1 VAERARRLRVLEI
14 GSGNAPDA
22 RSHVLVDR
30 HPWDDRER
38 ARREALRRDGR
49 PLVAADGATLP
60 FAAQSF
66 DLVIALGVLE
76 HTEDPGAFLLEMAR
90 VGRRGLVHVPTTF
103 TERIFYREFHTHT
116 FALDGATLVIR
127 RKRFADAFG
136 GLFDYLAHFDGDFIR
151 FVEKNRGLFNLE
163 YAWQGRPSFRVEAY
177 DAGRPT
183 FAVFEKRY
191 QGRPFEVRLPVSELL
206 PVNVDALLV
215 KEPPRTWRQRLG
227 RPLRALLGGLRAGR
241 R

>member
-1 VAERARRLRVLEI
+1 MSKRCYYETL
-14 GSGNAPDA
+14 GCQKG
-22 RSHVLVDR
+22 
-30 HPWDDRER
+30 
-38 ARREALRRDGR
+38 
-49 PLVAADGATLP
+49 ADGATLP

-76 HTEDPGAFLLEMAR
+76 HTDDPGAFLLEMAR

-206 PVNVDALLV
+206 PVNVDAVLV
-215 KEPPRTWRQRLG
+215 KEPPRTWRPILSPVG
-227 RPLRALLGGLRAGR
+227 SIDKYCTTSGSVADTAPSFTACSAPETMTSFAPLSLI
-241 R
+241 

>member
-1 VAERARRLRVLEI
+1 VAERRLRVLEI

-30 HPWDDRER
+30 HPWDSRER
-38 ARREALRRDGR
+38 ARGEALRRDGR
-49 PLVAADGATLP
+49 PLVAADGAALP

-66 DLVIALGVLE
+66 DLVLALGVLE
-76 HTEDPGAFLLEMAR
+76 HTDDPAAFLLEMAR

-103 TERIFYREFHTHT
+103 TERIFFREFHTHT

-127 RKRFADAFG
+127 RKRFGDAFG
-136 GLFDYLAHFDGDFIR
+136 GLFDYLAHFDADFSR

-163 YAWQGRPSFRVEAY
+163 YAWQGRPSFRVEDY
-177 DAGRPT
+177 DPARPT
-183 FAVFEKRY
+183 FAVFQTRY

-206 PVNVDALLV
+206 PANVAALLA
-215 KEPPRTWRQRLG
+215 KTPPRTWRQRLG
-227 RPLRALLGGLRAGR
+227 GPVRALLASRRPGR
-241 R
+241 P